1 MNGKLLNKRYRINN
15 IIGTGGMAIVYDGYD
30 TLLNREVAIKIL
42 KESFAEDEKFFDR
55 LKDEAKASASLTDE
69 NIVQIFDIATT
80 QINGKS
86 VDYIVME
93 KIKGPTLK
101 EIINEKA
108 PLDEKTIINYALQI
122 SKALQTAHLNGLVHR
137 DIKPANI
144 LLHKDGKLKVAD
156 FGIARVVTDATLTY
170 TSSILGTVHYISPE
184 QAKGQTIDARSDLYS
199 LGVVLYEMATGKVPF
214 DGDSPV
220 SIAVKHIQDAPEVV
234 SSINKNISEDLA
246 FVINKLLEKNPN
258 DRYKTASNLIID
270 LNRISTGN
278 KILDKDQTVLINT
291 IPDKKEEKDTA
302 KHAVVY
308 KSKKQDKVEEKE
320 NKKNNKKFFMILAI
334 LVLSLLLFFVL
345 KETYSKIFPEETQD
359 EMGVNVPSVIDV
371 TEEAAIKL
379 LKEYGFRVSIK
390 ERVFDPN
397 IIEGYVVDQS
407 IKPNRIADKGDLI
420 ELTISKGK
428 EMVKVPNI
436 VGFDLDNIQNI
447 IKQYGLEIGQT
458 SYEDSKEPENQII
471 KQIPKEG
478 EYVDKGSKI
487 DIVLSKGQGE
497 VLVDVPNLIGLSQSI
512 ALQTIRD
519 AGLIPGEVKQEY
531 SNSEFEN
538 DVIKQSIEPGEQ
550 VSKGTTIQITISLG
564 PKETIP
570 ETPKETETDKETPNE
585 TDTTQETN
593 PDAGQETATDP
604 KMKSYLFN
612 LTVPKNLKKVTF
624 NVKINDTKNNKVIY
638 DKNVSVK
645 DADANGKIQVNVTA
659 LPNAKFEVL
668 YDGRKA
674 DVNYE

>member
-270 LNRISTGN
+270 LNRINTGN

-593 PDAGQETATDP
+593 PDAGQETATDS

-612 LTVPKNLKKVTF
+612 LTVPKNLKKDTF

-668 YDGRKA
+668 YDGKKA